1 LIFKKGVVMENQ
13 KIVKLGIVGLGRGLS
28 SIIDVL
34 DLPDLKVFAICDVKT
49 DVLESAKA
57 KLAEYNVFD
66 VECYTDYDEMLM
78 KADINAVSI
87 ATDAIYHV
95 PFVVKAMEAG
105 KHVISEIPAVN
116 SLDEAKLLKKTVS
129 EHPNLKYMCGE
140 NDCFLGNIIAWKKM
154 YEDGKFGDVVYAEAE
169 YIHTVDYRDIKEPVD
184 KGHWRTFNPA
194 IKYLTHDLGPLLY
207 IMNDRCVSVTC
218 MVPDVIYNPYKDKV
232 AQNAVALF
240 KTAKGAVIRILI
252 LFGAYAGYTHNY
264 CIYGTRG
271 MIEFDKS
278 KPRRE
283 AHSLAMLSDVPGSF
297 NNKIDIPV
305 TCSSFGDKKDGSH
318 LGLDRKMFKAF
329 VDCVVND
336 KNPPIDVDLGI
347 RMALPGIFAHE
358 SYLNGGSAIDIID
371 VDDFDKA

>member
-1 LIFKKGVVMENQ
+1 MENQ

-34 DLPDLKVFAICDVKT
+34 DLPDLRVFAICDIKT

-105 KHVISEIPAVN
+105 KHVISGIPAVN

-207 IMNDRCVSVTC
+207 IMNYRCVSVTC
-218 MVPDVIYNPYKDKV
+218 FESDIKYNPYRV
-232 AQNAVALF
+232 APSTGVALF
-240 KTAKGAVIRILI
+240 RTAKGAIIRILI
-252 LFGAYAGYTHNY
+252 CCGAHVGFDHNFTL
-264 CIYGTRG
+264 IGTKG
-271 MIEFDKS
+271 MIETDRNKICY
-278 KPRRE
+278 E
-283 AHSLAMLSDVPGSF
+283 ANCYAKLAEIPGS
-297 NNKIDIPV
+297 I
-305 TCSSFGDKKDGSH
+305 DKKFEIP
-318 LGLDRKMFKAF
+318 LGTAYRGEYGELDTGGHGGGESKMMRAF
-329 VDCVVND
+329 IDSIIND
-336 KNPPIDVDLGI
+336 TTPPIDVNLAINMSICGI
-347 RMALPGIFAHE
+347 LAQE
-358 SYLNGGSAIDIID
+358 SAKNGGQLMEIPQI
-371 VDDFDKA
+371 

>member
-1 LIFKKGVVMENQ
+1 MENE
-13 KIVKLGIVGLGRGLS
+13 KIVKLGIVGLKRGKG
-28 SIIDVL
+28 SIIDSL
-34 DLPDLKVFAICDVKT
+34 DNPNLKLTAICDRNPETLEAARKVFAEHNIT
-49 DVLESAKA
+49 DLEC
-57 KLAEYNVFD
+57 F
-66 VECYTDYDEMLM
+66 TDYDEMIA

-116 SLDEAKLLKKTVS
+116 SLEEAKLLKKTVS
-129 EHPNLKYMCGE
+129 AHPELKYMCGE
-140 NDCFLGNIIAWKKM
+140 NDCFLGNIEAWKEM
-154 YEDGKFGDVVYAEAE
+154 YDNGKFGDIVYAEGE
-169 YIHTVDYRDIKEPVD
+169 YIHTADFREFKVVEGQNKE
-184 KGHWRTFNPA
+184 HWRMFNPA

-218 MVPDVIYNPYKDKV
+218 MVPDVIYDPNKPAYV
-232 AQNAVALF
+232 QNAVALF

-264 CIYGTRG
+264 LMYGTKG
-271 MIEFDKS
+271 MIEFDRS

-283 AHSLAMLSDVPGSF
+283 AHSLAMLSDIPGSF

-305 TCSSFGDKKDGSH
+305 TCSSFGDKKGNTH
-318 LGLDRKMFKAF
+318 LGIDRKMFKAF
-329 VDCVVND
+329 INCIIND
-336 KNPPIDVDLGI
+336 TKPPIDVDLGI

-358 SYLNGGSAIDIID
+358 SYMNGGAPVEIID
-371 VDDFDKA
+371 VLDFDKE